1 MRNNIYYILS
11 SCLLA
16 VLGLLMGTAT
26 GWALEMTEGR
36 VAAFQRDVMRA
47 LTELLPD
54 ASPVGQDGL
63 VIETHDRFV
72 RNIRLRS
79 LNATIDGIDD
89 QLHARLARREA
100 QFEDLSRVRSVDV
113 EIELDAADIRRFI
126 DAELARQNA
135 AHRALSGLRITFG
148 AGRVQVSGT
157 VDVAKIPGNPLSFIA
172 LGQAPFTAEASLRME
187 GDRLMVDIANATLNG
202 VAFVPPLST
211 QVLDWL
217 NPLIDFSALPQP
229 AGVTK
234 LEITPKGIS
243 LRGFLFSR

>member
-1 MRNNIYYILS
+1 MS
-11 SCLLA
+11 
-16 VLGLLMGTAT
+16 AT
-26 GWALEMTEGR
+26 PGWALEMTEGR
-36 VAAFQRDVMRA
+36 IAAFQRDVMQA

-54 ASPVGQDGL
+54 ARPVGQDGL

-79 LNATIDGIDD
+79 LSATIDGIDER
-89 QLHARLARREA
+89 LHALLARREA
-100 QFEDLSRVRSVDV
+100 RFEDLSRVRSIDV
-113 EIELDAADIRRFI
+113 ELDLDAADIRGFV
-126 DAELARQNA
+126 DAELARQNESN
-135 AHRALSGLRITFG
+135 RALSDLHITFN

-157 VDVAKIPGNPLSFIA
+157 VDVTKIPGNPLSFIA
-172 LGQAPFTAEASLRME
+172 LGPAPFAADVSFRME
-187 GDRLMVDIANATLNG
+187 GDRLMIDITNTTLNG

-217 NPLIDFSALPQP
+217 NPLMDFSALPHP

-234 LEITPKGIS
+234 LEITSKGVS